1 MESFKLI
8 AAILGIVAVVAL
20 LVLKKETRTV
30 LIGVGLVLCLIA
42 LKPMGALSAFTD
54 YMTKAGLIK
63 AICASMGFA
72 FVMKYTMC
80 DKHLVALLTKPLK
93 NVGFILIPVTTV
105 LTYFINIAIPSAAG
119 CSAAV
124 GATLIPLL
132 MASGVRPAMA
142 GAAVFA
148 GTFGSVLSPGSA
160 HNIYVA
166 DLVKKTVEGY
176 TVQDIIKVQIPSAFT
191 ALAIVVVMLTIVA
204 ILFKDYQKGTNF
216 TLENGASSEEK
227 SAFKVNLIYAIMP
240 IVPLVILVIGGT
252 SLAKDYSFLAWT
264 KMGVAEAMILGAII
278 AIFATLTNPQ
288 KITKEFFNGMGHA
301 YADVIGII
309 IAAGVFVAGLKACG
323 AVDVVIAWL
332 KTDQS
337 YVKFGGT
344 FVPFIMGIVTG
355 SGDAATFAFN
365 EAVTTNAAALGFE
378 QDKLGMAA
386 AIAGS
391 LGRSASPIAGAA
403 IVCAGIAMVS
413 PVELAKRTFLG
424 MFLSVVAIAF
434 FVI

>member
-1 MESFKLI
+1 M
-8 AAILGIVAVVAL
+8 
-20 LVLKKETRTV
+20 
-30 LIGVGLVLCLIA
+30 
-42 LKPMGALSAFTD
+42 
-54 YMTKAGLIK
+54 
-63 AICASMGFA
+63 
-72 FVMKYTMC
+72 
-80 DKHLVALLTKPLK
+80 PL
-93 NVGFILIPVTTV
+93 
-105 LTYFINIAIPSAAG
+105 
-119 CSAAV
+119 
-124 GATLIPLL
+124 
-132 MASGVRPAMA
+132 
-142 GAAVFA
+142 
-148 GTFGSVLSPGSA
+148 
-160 HNIYVA
+160 
-166 DLVKKTVEGY
+166 
-176 TVQDIIKVQIPSAFT
+176 
-191 ALAIVVVMLTIVA
+191 
-204 ILFKDYQKGTNF
+204 
-216 TLENGASSEEK
+216 
-227 SAFKVNLIYAIMP
+227 
-240 IVPLVILVIGGT
+240 VPLVILVIGGT

-301 YADVIGII
+301 YADVMGII

-386 AIAGS
+386 AIAGA

-413 PVELAKRTFLG
+413 PVEIAKRTFLG
-424 MFLSVVAIAF
+424 MFISVVAIAF